1 MYEILTLILFLAT
14 IILLIFNKTNNYESF
29 DNNNLIKSDQDM
41 QDVTPYPRFSYT
53 QKLHYEY

>member
-29 DNNNLIKSDQDM
+29 DNNNLIKSDQDV
-41 QDVTPYPRFSYT
+41 QDVTTYPRFSYT